1 MASAR
6 KIRLLIADDHPVM
19 RYTLRSV
26 LKQYPEI
33 EVVGEATN
41 GEDAV
46 LSVEELQPEIVLMDI
61 NMPKLDGIA
70 ATRHISGSYSR
81 IAVLGLSVDGE
92 GHAVGDM
99 LRAGAVAVVAKERAI
114 EDLYDAI
121 QRAMTS
127 PFDSPARAVSFL
139 EGDLRESLR
148 EPKALS
154 SQVLRCSEQ
163 DRFRP

>member
-70 ATRHISGSYSR
+70 ATRQIKGSYSR

-121 QRAMTS
+121 QRAITS
-127 PFDSPARAVSFL
+127 TFDSPARTVSLL

-148 EPKALS
+148 KPKALP
-154 SQVLRCSEQ
+154 SQVLRCNDQ
-163 DRFRP
+163 GRFRP